1 MSSDEPDTSE
11 SDDDAVGDAMGDP
24 DALGDDFEPVPD
36 DLEAEEL
43 GVTDLDDAIDDVD
56 DLDTDGLGDG
66 GLDTDEL
73 DGGETESSD
82 DDSGP
87 SREVPAGVRPA
98 ADDEDDDEDDEELEA
113 DLGEILK
120 ERLASE
126 DEDEDDEDDEIGIVS
141 GSRSASKQEDEIL
154 CEGCFL
160 LVKPSQFDTRAPEP
174 SCPHCGTPIAY

>member
-1 MSSDEPDTSE
+1 MSRDETDAPE
-11 SDDDAVGDAMGDP
+11 SQDDELPDAMLDP
-24 DALGDDFEPVPD
+24 DLLGDDLEPVED

-43 GVTDLDDAIDDVD
+43 GVAELDDDIDDVD
-56 DLDTDGLGDG
+56 GD
-66 GLDTDEL
+66 
-73 DGGETESSD
+73 ETASSD
-82 DDSGP
+82 DEVEP
-87 SREVPAGVRPA
+87 SREVPTGVRPA
-98 ADDEDDDEDDEELEA
+98 DDDEDDDDDEELEA

-126 DEDEDDEDDEIGIVS
+126 DDDEDEDDDEIGIVT
-141 GSRSASKQEDEIL
+141 GSRSSSKQEDEIL

>member
-1 MSSDEPDTSE
+1 MSRDEPDASE
-11 SDDDAVGDAMGDP
+11 SDDDALDDAMDDP
-24 DALGDDFEPVPD
+24 DLLGDDFEPVPD

-43 GVTDLDDAIDDVD
+43 GVADIDDDIDDVD
-56 DLDTDGLGDG
+56 DLDGDGLNAD
-66 GLDTDEL
+66 GLDE
-73 DGGETESSD
+73 GETAPSD
-82 DDSGP
+82 DDTGP

-98 ADDEDDDEDDEELEA
+98 ADDEDDDDDDEELEA

-126 DEDEDDEDDEIGIVS
+126 DEDDDDEDDEIGIVT

-160 LVKPSQFDTRAPEP
+160 LVKPSQFDMRGPEP

>member
-1 MSSDEPDTSE
+1 MSRDEADAPE
-11 SDDDAVGDAMGDP
+11 SQDDALDDARAPDLMGD
-24 DALGDDFEPVPD
+24 DLEPVSD

-43 GVTDLDDAIDDVD
+43 GVVGLDDDLEDDADEIDD
-56 DLDTDGLGDG
+56 DGLDAD
-66 GLDTDEL
+66 GLDAGKTA
-73 DGGETESSD
+73 SSD
-82 DDSGP
+82 DDAQP

-98 ADDEDDDEDDEELEA
+98 DDDDDDDDDDELEA

-126 DEDEDDEDDEIGIVS
+126 DEDEDEDEDEIGIVT

-160 LVKPSQFDTRAPEP
+160 LVKPSQFDMRAPEP
-174 SCPHCGTPIAY
+174 SCPHCGTPIAF

>member
-1 MSSDEPDTSE
+1 MSRDEPDASE
-11 SDDDAVGDAMGDP
+11 SDDDALDDAMDDP
-24 DALGDDFEPVPD
+24 DLLGDDLEPVPD

-43 GVTDLDDAIDDVD
+43 GVADLDDDIDDVD
-56 DLDTDGLGDG
+56 DLDAGGLGDG
-66 GLDTDEL
+66 
-73 DGGETESSD
+73 ETASSD

-87 SREVPAGVRPA
+87 SREVPAGVRPT
-98 ADDEDDDEDDEELEA
+98 DDEDDDDDDEELEA

-126 DEDEDDEDDEIGIVS
+126 DEDEDDEDDEIGIVT

-160 LVKPSQFDTRAPEP
+160 LVKPSQFDMRGPEP

>member
-1 MSSDEPDTSE
+1 MSSDETDATESPDDVDDDMGE
-11 SDDDAVGDAMGDP
+11 PDLLSDD
-24 DALGDDFEPVPD
+24 LEPVAE

-43 GVTDLDDAIDDVD
+43 GVADIEDDTGDLD
-56 DLDTDGLGDG
+56 

-73 DGGETESSD
+73 ETDETASSD
-82 DDSGP
+82 DEAS
-87 SREVPAGVRPA
+87 SREVPSGVRPT
-98 ADDEDDDEDDEELEA
+98 DDEDDDDDDEELEA

-126 DEDEDDEDDEIGIVS
+126 DEDEDDEDDELGVVT

-160 LVKPSQFDTRAPEP
+160 LVKPSQLDMRGPEP
-174 SCPHCGTPIAY
+174 ACPHCGTPIVF

>member
-1 MSSDEPDTSE
+1 MSRDEPDASE
-11 SDDDAVGDAMGDP
+11 PQDDALDEDMLEP
-24 DALGDDFEPVPD
+24 DLLGDDFEPVPD

-43 GVTDLDDAIDDVD
+43 GVTGIDDDLDDV
-56 DLDTDGLGDG
+56 DGLDDD
-66 GLDTDEL
+66 GLDADEL
-73 DGGETESSD
+73 DTAETAASG
-82 DDSGP
+82 DSAQP

-98 ADDEDDDEDDEELEA
+98 DDEDDDDDDEELEA

-126 DEDEDDEDDEIGIVS
+126 DEDEDDDDDEIGIVS

-160 LVKPSQFDTRAPEP
+160 LVKPSQFDMRAPEP

>member
-1 MSSDEPDTSE
+1 MSRDEPDASE
-11 SDDDAVGDAMGDP
+11 SEDDALDDALDDP
-24 DALGDDFEPVPD
+24 DLLGDDFEPVPD
-36 DLEAEEL
+36 ELDDEL
-43 GVTDLDDAIDDVD
+43 GAADLDDQIDDD
-56 DLDTDGLGDG
+56 DDGLAE
-66 GLDTDEL
+66 DE
-73 DGGETESSD
+73 TASSN

-87 SREVPAGVRPA
+87 SREVPAGVRPS
-98 ADDEDDDEDDEELEA
+98 DDEDDDDDDEELEA

-126 DEDEDDEDDEIGIVS
+126 DEDEDDEDDEIGMVT

>member
-1 MSSDEPDTSE
+1 MSRDEPDASE
-11 SDDDAVGDAMGDP
+11 SDDDALDDAMDDP
-24 DALGDDFEPVPD
+24 DLLGDDLEPVPD

-43 GVTDLDDAIDDVD
+43 GVADLDDDIDDVD
-56 DLDTDGLGDG
+56 DLDADGLGDG
-66 GLDTDEL
+66 
-73 DGGETESSD
+73 ETASSD

-87 SREVPAGVRPA
+87 SREVPAGVRPT
-98 ADDEDDDEDDEELEA
+98 DDEDDDDDDEELEA

-126 DEDEDDEDDEIGIVS
+126 DEDEDDEDDEIGIVT

-160 LVKPSQFDTRAPEP
+160 LVKPSQFDMRGPEQ

>member
-1 MSSDEPDTSE
+1 MSRDEPDAPE
-11 SDDDAVGDAMGDP
+11 SDDDALDDAMDDP
-24 DALGDDFEPVPD
+24 DLLGDDFEPIPD

-43 GVTDLDDAIDDVD
+43 GVADLDDDIDDVD
-56 DLDTDGLGDG
+56 ELDAG
-66 GLDTDEL
+66 GLDADE
-73 DGGETESSD
+73 TASAD

-87 SREVPAGVRPA
+87 SREVPAGVRPS
-98 ADDEDDDEDDEELEA
+98 DDEDDDDDDEELEA

-160 LVKPSQFDTRAPEP
+160 LVKPSQFDTRSPEP

>member
-1 MSSDEPDTSE
+1 MSRDEPDTSE
-11 SDDDAVGDAMGDP
+11 SDDNALDDAMGAP
-24 DALGDDFEPVPD
+24 DLLGDDFEPIPD
-36 DLEAEEL
+36 DLDAEEL
-43 GVTDLDDAIDDVD
+43 GVTDLDDEVDDVD
-56 DLDTDGLGDG
+56 DLDADGMGTDG
-66 GLDTDEL
+66 L

-82 DDSGP
+82 DDAGP
-87 SREVPAGVRPA
+87 SREVPAGVRPT

-126 DEDEDDEDDEIGIVS
+126 DEDEDDEDDEIGIVT

-160 LVKPSQFDTRAPEP
+160 LIKPSQFDTRSPEP
-174 SCPHCGTPIAY
+174 SCPHCGTPIIV

>member
-1 MSSDEPDTSE
+1 MSRDEPDASE
-11 SDDDAVGDAMGDP
+11 SDDDALDDAMDDP
-24 DALGDDFEPVPD
+24 DLLGDDFEPVPD
-36 DLEAEEL
+36 DLEDEEL
-43 GVTDLDDAIDDVD
+43 GVADLDDDVDDVD

-66 GLDTDEL
+66 
-73 DGGETESSD
+73 ETASSD
-82 DDSGP
+82 DDAGP

-98 ADDEDDDEDDEELEA
+98 SDDEDDDEDDEELEA

-126 DEDEDDEDDEIGIVS
+126 DEDEDDDDDEIGMVT

-160 LVKPSQFDTRAPEP
+160 LIKPSQFDTRSPEP
-174 SCPHCGTPIAY
+174 SCPHCGTPIII

>member
-1 MSSDEPDTSE
+1 MSRDEPDASE
-11 SDDDAVGDAMGDP
+11 SDDDALDDAMDDP
-24 DALGDDFEPVPD
+24 DLLGDDFEPVPD

-43 GVTDLDDAIDDVD
+43 GVTELDDDIEDVD
-56 DLDTDGLGDG
+56 DLDGD
-66 GLDTDEL
+66 GLDT
-73 DGGETESSD
+73 GETASSD

-98 ADDEDDDEDDEELEA
+98 TDDEDDDDDDEELEA

-126 DEDEDDEDDEIGIVS
+126 DEDEDDEDDEIGIVT

-154 CEGCFL
+154 CQGCFL
-160 LVKPSQFDTRAPEP
+160 LIKPSQFDTRSPEP
-174 SCPHCGTPIAY
+174 SCPHCGTPIIF

>member
-1 MSSDEPDTSE
+1 MSRDEPDAPESE
-11 SDDDAVGDAMGDP
+11 DDALDEDMLEP
-24 DALGDDFEPVPD
+24 DLLGDDFEPVPD
-36 DLEAEEL
+36 DLEDEEL
-43 GVTDLDDAIDDVD
+43 GVTGLDDDLDDV
-56 DLDTDGLGDG
+56 DGLDDD
-66 GLDTDEL
+66 GLDADGL
-73 DGGETESSD
+73 DAGETASSED
-82 DDSGP
+82 GAQP

-98 ADDEDDDEDDEELEA
+98 DDEDDDDDDEELEA

-126 DEDEDDEDDEIGIVS
+126 DEDDDDDDDDIGIVS

-160 LVKPSQFDTRAPEP
+160 LVKPSQFDMRAPEP

>member
-1 MSSDEPDTSE
+1 MSRDEPDTSE
-11 SDDDAVGDAMGDP
+11 SDDDAMGDP
-24 DALGDDFEPVPD
+24 DLLEDDLEPIPD

-43 GVTDLDDAIDDVD
+43 GVADLDEVD
-56 DLDTDGLGDG
+56 DLAPDGLDTDGLDTDG
-66 GLDTDEL
+66 LDTDGLDTDE
-73 DGGETESSD
+73 TASAD

-87 SREVPAGVRPA
+87 SREVPAGVRPS
-98 ADDEDDDEDDEELEA
+98 DDEDDDDDEELEA

-126 DEDEDDEDDEIGIVS
+126 DEDEEDEDDEIGIVS

>member
-1 MSSDEPDTSE
+1 MSRDEPDASE
-11 SDDDAVGDAMGDP
+11 SDDDALDDAMDDP
-24 DALGDDFEPVPD
+24 DLLGDDLEPVPD

-43 GVTDLDDAIDDVD
+43 GVADLDDDIDDVD

-66 GLDTDEL
+66 
-73 DGGETESSD
+73 ETASSD

-87 SREVPAGVRPA
+87 SREVPAGVRPT
-98 ADDEDDDEDDEELEA
+98 DDEDDDDDDEELEA

-126 DEDEDDEDDEIGIVS
+126 DEDEDDEDDEIGIVT

-160 LVKPSQFDTRAPEP
+160 LVKPSQFDMRGPEP

>member
-1 MSSDEPDTSE
+1 MSRDEPDAPESE
-11 SDDDAVGDAMGDP
+11 DDALDEDMGDP
-24 DALGDDFEPVPD
+24 DLLGDDFEPVPD
-36 DLEAEEL
+36 DLEDEEL
-43 GVTDLDDAIDDVD
+43 GVDDLDDDIDDVD
-56 DLDTDGLGDG
+56 DLESDDLDADGLDA
-66 GLDTDEL
+66 DKTA
-73 DGGETESSD
+73 SSGK
-82 DDSGP
+82 DSGP

-98 ADDEDDDEDDEELEA
+98 DDEDDDDDDEELEA

-126 DEDEDDEDDEIGIVS
+126 DEDEDDDDDEIGIVS

-160 LVKPSQFDTRAPEP
+160 LVKPSQFDMRAPEP